1 MWEVFMEEI
10 NLKEVFDYF
19 KSKILWIVIAI
30 VAILIVGNVYTVIT
44 RVPMY
49 ESDTTIVL
57 SGNKDSYSSTDSQIN
72 QNLIGTYREIIKSRR
87 VLSQVI
93 KNLKLKMSVDELS
106 NNITAT
112 SVEDT
117 EIIKI
122 TVANEKAKDAQRITD
137 EVAKVFSKEVQD
149 IYNLENVTIIDKADL
164 ANKPYNIN
172 YVKDN
177 IIYLVIG
184 IVLSFGV
191 VFVMYYFDTSI
202 KSSETIEEKFGLTVI
217 GVVPEEK
224 E

>member
-1 MWEVFMEEI
+1 MWEVYMEEI
-10 NLKEVFDYF
+10 NLAEVFDYF
-19 KSKILWIVIAI
+19 KSKILWIIIAI
-30 VAILIVGNVYTVIT
+30 VAILIIGNVYTIIT

-57 SGNKDSYSSTDSQIN
+57 SGNKDSYNSTDSQIN

-177 IIYLVIG
+177 IIYLVIS

>member
-1 MWEVFMEEI
+1 MEEI

-57 SGNKDSYSSTDSQIN
+57 SGNKDAYSSTDSQIN
-72 QNLIGTYREIIKSRR
+72 QNLIGTYREIIKSRN

-93 KNLKLKMSVDELS
+93 DNLELKMSVDELS

>member
-1 MWEVFMEEI
+1 MEEI

-57 SGNKDSYSSTDSQIN
+57 SGNKDAYSSTDSQIN
-72 QNLIGTYREIIKSRR
+72 QNLIGTYREIIKSRN

-93 KNLKLKMSVDELS
+93 DNLDLKMSVDELS

>member
-1 MWEVFMEEI
+1 MEEI

-72 QNLIGTYREIIKSRR
+72 QNLIGTYREIIKSRN

-93 KNLKLKMSVDELS
+93 DNLDIKMSVDELA

-117 EIIKI
+117 EIIRI
-122 TVANEKAKDAQRITD
+122 TVADDRAKDARDITD
-137 EVAKVFSKEVQD
+137 EVAKVFSDEVQD

-177 IIYLVIG
+177 IIYLIAG

>member
-1 MWEVFMEEI
+1 MEEI

-72 QNLIGTYREIIKSRR
+72 QNLIGTYREIIKSRN

-93 KNLKLKMSVDELS
+93 DNLDLKMSVDELS

-177 IIYLVIG
+177 IIYLIAG

>member
-1 MWEVFMEEI
+1 MEEI
-10 NLKEVFDYF
+10 NLAEVFDYF
-19 KSKILWIVIAI
+19 KSKILWIIIAI
-30 VAILIVGNVYTVIT
+30 VAILIIGNVYTIIT

-57 SGNKDSYSSTDSQIN
+57 SGNKDSYNSTDSQIN